1 MRLIASGIAIVLAL
15 AACGQK
21 KPAEEPENTEETAS
35 SDESKSSDK
44 SSAESES
51 SSSSATL
58 GGSAGAT
65 HLSSRPPAE
74 KATIRDDTEKKAA
87 PCAGMNIPNLF
98 ASLAQAACELPEGA
112 SPSTQQA
119 TKDSL
124 EVTLTAA
131 ATIAPGST
139 AQVSVVLKNKSKAKL
154 PLDFTVDPDPRFK
167 FELATPKG
175 ARVDKPAGNEPSL
188 PAQTSAEDVAQPRLA
203 RITLDPNGSATLLLP
218 WQAVKYKWAP
228 KEKAKGA
235 LAGHGYP
242 REPAG
247 PLPKG
252 KYVLRLVMP
261 LANVDEGVDH
271 EITQPRTNVE
281 IAGAVEVAAAPPAES
296 AAPKKAAA
304 PEAGPATPAA
314 SASSEASVESKFL
327 KVVGGAPSAAPSAA
341 PATSARPPAK
351 KH

>member
-1 MRLIASGIAIVLAL
+1 MRLNASGIAIVLAL
-15 AACGQK
+15 AACAQK
-21 KPAEEPENTEETAS
+21 KPAEEPENTEDTAS
-35 SDESKSSDK
+35 SDDSKSADK
-44 SSAESES
+44 SPAETE
-51 SSSSATL
+51 SSSATL
-58 GGSAGAT
+58 GSSTGAT

-74 KATIRDDTEKKAA
+74 KATIKDDTENKAA

-98 ASLAQAACELPEGA
+98 ASLSQAACELPEGA
-112 SPSTQQA
+112 SASTQAA

-131 ATIAPGST
+131 PTIAPGST

-167 FELATPKG
+167 FELSTPKG
-175 ARVDKPAGNEPSL
+175 ARVDKPPGNEPSL
-188 PAQTSAEDVAQPRLA
+188 PAQGSSSEEIAQPRLA
-203 RITLDPNGSATLLLP
+203 RVTLDPNGSATLLLP

-271 EITQPRTNVE
+271 EVTQPRANVE
-281 IAGAVEVAAAPPAES
+281 IAGAPEVAPPPPAEP
-296 AAPKKAAA
+296 AAPKKPAA
-304 PEAGPATPAA
+304 PEAGAAAPAA

-327 KVVGGAPSAAPSAA
+327 KVVGGAPSAAP
-341 PATSARPPAK
+341 ATSARPPPK